1 MDHSLSENKKEM
13 SARYGC
19 LGFSFTIIE
28 RELPQFGTG
37 LA

>member
-1 MDHSLSENKKEM
+1 MDRSLSEESKEM
-13 SARYGC
+13 SARYCC
-19 LGFSFTIIE
+19 LGFNFTIIE